1 MHFVLRWYILIEIA
15 QVMLIQNFDDVKS
28 TSLANGSRGKV
39 VSFTNEPPLGMKV
52 MVAREAGMQEL
63 FENGLP
69 RGEQLYTIV
78 EFLNGEQVAIGPRL
92 FETELS
98 GIGICARVMIPLKL
112 AWAITVHKSQG
123 MTLDLVKVDLKG
135 RVSSYLFMIVIS
147 VHFI

>member
-1 MHFVLRWYILIEIA
+1 MNFVLRWYILIEIA

-39 VSFTNEPPLGMKV
+39 VSFTNAPPLGMKV

-63 FENGLP
+63 FENSLP

-135 RVSSYLFMIVIS
+135 RVA
-147 VHFI
+147 